1 MDSPR
6 LNTPTDPNSSLTT
19 PTLDLTIDQERVPLT
34 TLSLSQTKT
43 NITHTIFPLKTS
55 FSTPPL
61 NLTPDEKR
69 ALFFNIDSSFELPAE
84 QFDNDWWPVVSNIWT
99 QFSSCKLLNG
109 NTWKVF
115 ICHFNKHRASSERK
129 KEEILNNKRR
139 KTMI

>member
-6 LNTPTDPNSSLTT
+6 SNTPTDPNPSLTT

-43 NITHTIFPLKTS
+43 NITHTIFLLKTS

-84 QFDNDWWPVVSNIWT
+84 QFDNDCGGLKKYQIKT
-99 QFSSCKLLNG
+99 IFLL
-109 NTWKVF
+109 F
-115 ICHFNKHRASSERK
+115 YY
-129 KEEILNNKRR
+129 
-139 KTMI
+139 